1 MMFDLYYSC
10 VALKSA
16 VTKCSVFN
24 SNFFMKKIIGFL
36 PFAAVLTIM
45 SCAGKPAEVKREVI
59 IVPAATAVPPEK
71 GTTITLDKNGVKVE
85 AKKVD
90 VTVKN

>member
-1 MMFDLYYSC
+1 
-10 VALKSA
+10 
-16 VTKCSVFN
+16 
-24 SNFFMKKIIGFL
+24 MKKIIGFL
-36 PFAAVLTIM
+36 LFAAVLTIM

-59 IVPAATAVPPEK
+59 IVPAATPAPPEK

-85 AKKVD
+85 EKKVE